1 MGVLQTRSWQVCMQW
16 CPNPL
21 AGSFIFSCQHALL
34 PSCIQSFSSPAQS
47 LLAFSANCLP
57 SEATSTSSGRIFDQG
72 PPLEYLQ
79 TLCHTYHCH
88 ATVVGH
94 YKYSFYC
101 KHCTSPLISL
111 FYIIMIYTSG
121 TICSPSLSFQ
131 CFWIST
137 LTALCFKEIP
147 KVFIPFMISNFTY
160 VDTGIHN
167 LFLP

>member
-1 MGVLQTRSWQVCMQW
+1 MPPFLFGSLGEYQSALIEESLVGPGVYSLQYTVHWNMGVLQTWSWQICMQW

-34 PSCIQSFSSPAQS
+34 PSCIQSFSSPAHR
-47 LLAFSANCLP
+47 LLEFSANCLP

-72 PPLEYLQ
+72 PSPEYLQ

-88 ATVVGH
+88 ANVVGH
-94 YKYSFYC
+94 YKYSFSC

-121 TICSPSLSFQ
+121 TICSPLSF
-131 CFWIST
+131 
-137 LTALCFKEIP
+137 
-147 KVFIPFMISNFTY
+147 
-160 VDTGIHN
+160 
-167 LFLP
+167 